1 MSADFD
7 TEGKMSTVAV
17 AITASICFYQK
28 LVEKIEND
36 EPVELAEMVRAG
48 EQAQH
53 AIRKLQE
60 IYEQFVDAIQT
71 MDKSL
76 EPFVK
81 RSLERAP
88 AAGTA

>member
-1 MSADFD
+1 
-7 TEGKMSTVAV
+7 
-17 AITASICFYQK
+17 
-28 LVEKIEND
+28 
-36 EPVELAEMVRAG
+36 VELAEMVRAG